1 MIVGSFTSCLVV
13 PEFSCRRLAD
23 LLLLSFS
30 VSEIISASLVFR
42 TSTRAF
48 HDCFNF
54 VSTRPDMMNPAKDVL
69 ALASAEVDVSNIPL
83 GEQMTLKWR
92 GKPVFLWNRTDEQIA
107 EAENLNIATL
117 RDPETDAERVKKRR
131 W

>member
-1 MIVGSFTSCLVV
+1 
-13 PEFSCRRLAD
+13 
-23 LLLLSFS
+23 
-30 VSEIISASLVFR
+30 
-42 TSTRAF
+42 
-48 HDCFNF
+48 
-54 VSTRPDMMNPAKDVL
+54 MMNPAKDVL

-117 RDPETDAERVKKRR
+117 RDPETDAERVKKRQ